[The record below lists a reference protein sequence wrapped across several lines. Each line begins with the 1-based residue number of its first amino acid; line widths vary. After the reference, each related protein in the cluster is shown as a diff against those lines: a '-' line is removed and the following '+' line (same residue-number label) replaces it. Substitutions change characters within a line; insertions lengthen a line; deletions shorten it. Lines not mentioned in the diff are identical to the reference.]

1 MTVPSSV
8 TRLEAAINSH
18 NAEDIAACF
27 SIDYVSE
34 VPQHPMRNFVGRET
48 VERNWT
54 GILARTP
61 DLHARVL
68 RTAIG
73 GFEVW
78 SEWEMEGSTAD
89 RSPTVI
95 AGPVIW
101 RTDTDGLVSWARFY
115 LDPVTSDPTGLP

>member
-18 NAEDIAACF
+18 NAEDVAACF
-27 SIDYVSE
+27 SLDYVSE
-34 VPQHPMRNFVGRET
+34 VPHHPMRNFVGRET
-48 VERNWT
+48 VERNWIR
-54 GILARTP
+54 ILARTP
-61 DLHARVL
+61 NLRARLL
-68 RTAIG
+68 RSAING
-73 GFEVW
+73 VDVW

-89 RSPTVI
+89 GSPAVI

-115 LDPVTSDPTGLP
+115 LDPVTSNPPLLP